1 VEEKAE
7 HNQAAITF
15 QMLITERYKNQIR
28 DVISCYDRV
37 RLRGSLP
44 GWHYA
49 QSMTSFLYANQI
61 RIFEE

>member
-7 HNQAAITF
+7 HNQAATF
-15 QMLITERYKNQIR
+15 QMLIPERYKNQIR
-28 DVISCYDRV
+28 GVISCYDRV

-49 QSMTSFLYANQI
+49 QGMTSFLYANQI
-61 RIFEE
+61 RIFED